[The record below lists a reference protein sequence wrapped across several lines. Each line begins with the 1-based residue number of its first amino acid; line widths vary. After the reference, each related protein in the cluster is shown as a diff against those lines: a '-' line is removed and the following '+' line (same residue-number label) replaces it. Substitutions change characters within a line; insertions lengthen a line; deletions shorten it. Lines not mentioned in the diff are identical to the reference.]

1 MRAGVVAVV
10 AHVLDRPAREQTA
23 AGELERHRRRRRARP
38 PVVVAGHASRG
49 VVAAVMAVVVAV
61 DVMWM
66 KMMVL
71 LWGPVRFEGR
81 SDSL

>member
-1 MRAGVVAVV
+1 M
-10 AHVLDRPAREQTA
+10 
-23 AGELERHRRRRRARP
+23 
-38 PVVVAGHASRG
+38 VAGHASRG

-61 DVMWM
+61 DVIWM